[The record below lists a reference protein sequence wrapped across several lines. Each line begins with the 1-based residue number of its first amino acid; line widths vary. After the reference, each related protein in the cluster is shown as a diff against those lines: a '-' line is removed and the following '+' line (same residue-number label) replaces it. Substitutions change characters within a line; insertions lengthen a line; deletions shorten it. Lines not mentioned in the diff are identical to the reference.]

1 MPSYKA
7 PIRDLQFVFHEL
19 HQADETLSSLPGFD
33 EVSPDLV
40 DAILEEGAKVC
51 EEVLQPINQSG
62 DQEGCQF
69 NDGVVTTP
77 AGFKAAYQTYIEGG
91 WPSLAADPE
100 LGGQGLP
107 ETISFMLEE
116 MLCSANV
123 SFSLYPGLTRG
134 AINSINSHATDAL
147 KEQYLPKM
155 VEGVWSGTMCLTEPH
170 CGTDLGLV
178 RTKAVPN
185 GDGSYAI
192 SGTKIFITGG
202 DQDLTEN
209 IIHLV
214 LARLPDAPE
223 GVRGI
228 SLFLVPKFMPD
239 ANNEP
244 GDSNGVTCGSIE
256 HKMGIKASA
265 TCVMNFDDAIGYL
278 VGPENKGL
286 ACMFTMMNAERLAI
300 GMQGLGLGET
310 AYQNAVE
317 YAKDRLQSRS
327 ATGTKAPDK
336 PADPLLVHPDIRRML
351 LTTRAYNEGCR
362 ALAVWTALN
371 IDLSH
376 KHPDAEKREEADDY
390 VALITPIIKAF
401 FSDYGYETTTLCQQV
416 LGGHGYIQEWG
427 MEQYVRDARI
437 AQIYEGT
444 NGIQALDLIR
454 RKLFIHEGRL
464 PQRFF
469 NLLNS
474 FIAEQNGN
482 ESMTQY
488 IAPLAD
494 AIKLLQELT
503 GWLVEQGT
511 RNPDEL
517 GAAATDYLRI
527 FALTTL
533 AWLWAD
539 MARVALEKESND
551 NTGFYTTKL
560 RTARFFM
567 GRLLPQI
574 HGLALGIRSGA
585 DLMME
590 FSDEEF

>member
-19 HQADETLSSLPGFD
+19 HQADEILRSLPGFD

-69 NDGVVTTP
+69 NDGAVTTP

-265 TCVMNFDDAIGYL
+265 TCVMNFDDAIGFL

-469 NLLNS
+469 TLLNNFVS
-474 FIAEQNGN
+474 THQHN
-482 ESMTQY
+482 ETMNDFVS
-488 IAPLAD
+488 PLTD
-494 AIKLLQELT
+494 ALKLLEEIT
-503 GWLVEQGT
+503 DWLVEQGK

-527 FALTTL
+527 FALITL

-539 MARVALEKESND
+539 MARVALEKAPTDDS
-551 NTGFYTTKL
+551 GFYTSKL
-560 RTARFFM
+560 KTARFFM

-574 HGLALGIRSGA
+574 YGLERGIRSGS

-590 FSDEEF
+590 FTDDEF

>member
-51 EEVLQPINQSG
+51 EEVIQPINQSG
-62 DQEGCQF
+62 DLEGCQF
-69 NDGVVTTP
+69 DNGIVTTP
-77 AGFKAAYQTYIEGG
+77 TGFKAAYQTYIEGG

-134 AINSINSHATDAL
+134 AINSINAHATDAL
-147 KEQYLPKM
+147 KAQYLPKM
-155 VEGVWSGTMCLTEPH
+155 VEGTWSGTMCLTEPH

-178 RTKAVPN
+178 RTKAVPK
-185 GDGSYAI
+185 DDDSYAI

-239 ANNEP
+239 TNNEP
-244 GDSNGVTCGSIE
+244 GESNGVTCGSIE

-278 VGPENKGL
+278 VGPANKGL
-286 ACMFTMMNAERLAI
+286 ACMFTMMNSERLAI

-317 YAKDRLQSRS
+317 YAKERLQSRS
-327 ATGTKAPDK
+327 ATGTKAPEK

-362 ALAVWTALN
+362 ALAVWTAMN

-376 KHPDAEKREEADDY
+376 KHPEAEKREEADDY

-437 AQIYEGT
+437 AQ
-444 NGIQALDLIR
+444 
-454 RKLFIHEGRL
+454 
-464 PQRFF
+464 
-469 NLLNS
+469 
-474 FIAEQNGN
+474 
-482 ESMTQY
+482 
-488 IAPLAD
+488 
-494 AIKLLQELT
+494 
-503 GWLVEQGT
+503 
-511 RNPDEL
+511 
-517 GAAATDYLRI
+517 
-527 FALTTL
+527 
-533 AWLWAD
+533 
-539 MARVALEKESND
+539 
-551 NTGFYTTKL
+551 
-560 RTARFFM
+560 
-567 GRLLPQI
+567 
-574 HGLALGIRSGA
+574 
-585 DLMME
+585 
-590 FSDEEF
+590 